1 MNRQTPFQI
10 WPRMTNHRLLQWLG
24 VAVVCFSRL
33 APVSQAWAGGI
44 EPSLDEPLS
53 VTRHSIPIGPTQN
66 GDASLLWALD
76 LPSLRRVALS
86 PTARIQLAIPRLGKK
101 LLQLRR
107 QSKLSDQSATFT
119 GSVEGIPGS
128 RVVLAIHPEAIAGT
142 LFLPGLGSVALTPAP
157 GGTVQIEAVDN
168 QPDIQCGVHSPIDSK
183 STKIFQRAARLMGNS
198 PRNAGLNGE
207 APEPAQ
213 LDLLILYTPAA
224 RAKSGGVAGIQ
235 TLLNAAVAEMNE
247 TLANSRVPADVR
259 LVGVREVAYLE
270 SGQAEKDLEKLTQAM
285 QEPPDSNREE
295 NRDDDE
301 EKDPED
307 GLEVAPA
314 IRKELKADLV
324 CLVVEGGDQTVGI
337 ANQLSQLDLRFAPK
351 ALSVIQRSY
360 VNRYQILAHE
370 LGHNLGC
377 QHERAP
383 DVGPGLFSYSYGYR
397 FQNQGTHYRTVMAS
411 APGIVIPFFSNPEV
425 TFLGTPTG
433 VPSTD
438 LDSANNAQTLSLTT
452 PFVADFDKF
461 WILPP
466 PPLPVVEMTK
476 PHGGEVFE
484 TGQSLQLQAEVTSN
498 EAVARVDFFVGNQF
512 IGSVSNAPFVLNWTP
527 PNSGNYSFWVQASD
541 AYGEANRC
549 APVTIRVS
557 IPPRVALR
565 LNLLQ
570 GYAAWGVK
578 LTCEVDADDPDGQIR
593 LVEYFANEY
602 KIGESKVPPFSL
614 AWTNTWERY
623 YSMTA
628 RVTDDAGLKKLS
640 LPVPVS
646 FAPQTPMME
655 LTRATAN
662 PSLSPTQLEVFG
674 MPGSQCRLETS
685 TDLMTWTL
693 VKELTLGTEPH
704 RTIPPTTESGATF
717 YRLKQDS
724 AKTLRSATQGA
735 IDTR

>member
-10 WPRMTNHRLLQWLG
+10 WPRMTNHRLLQSLG
-24 VAVVCFSRL
+24 VAVFCL
-33 APVSQAWAGGI
+33 CLIGPVSSTWAGGI
-44 EPSLDEPLS
+44 EPGLDDPQS
-53 VTRHSIPIGPTQN
+53 VTRHSIPLGPTLN
-66 GDASLLWALD
+66 DDAGLLWALD

-86 PTARIQLAIPRLGKK
+86 PAARIQLAIPRLGKK
-101 LLQLRR
+101 LLQVRR
-107 QSKLSDQSATFT
+107 QSELSDQGAIFT
-119 GSVEGIPGS
+119 GTVEGIPGS

-142 LFLPGLGSVALTPAP
+142 LFLPELGSVALTPAP

-168 QPDIQCGVHSPIDSK
+168 QPSVRCGVHSPMDSK
-183 STKIFQRAARLMGNS
+183 SAKIFQRAARLMGNS
-198 PRNAGLNGE
+198 PRDAGLNSE
-207 APEPAQ
+207 PPEPVR

-224 RAKSGGVAGIQ
+224 RAKSGGVASIE

-247 TLANSRVPADVR
+247 TLENSRVPANVR
-259 LVGVREVAYLE
+259 LVGVREVPYLE
-270 SGQAEKDLEKLTQAM
+270 SGRAENDLEKLTQAM
-285 QEPPDSNREE
+285 LEPPDSNHEE
-295 NRDDDE
+295 NRDGDE

-307 GLEVAPA
+307 GLSAGPA

-337 ANQLSQLDLRFAPK
+337 ANQLSQLELRFAPK
-351 ALSVIQRSY
+351 ALSVIQRGY

-397 FQNQGTHYRTVMAS
+397 FQSRGTHYRTVMAS

-425 TFLGTPTG
+425 TFLGIPTG

-466 PPLPVVEMTK
+466 PPLPVVELTK
-476 PHGGEVFE
+476 PHGGDVFE

-498 EAVARVDFFVGNQF
+498 EAVARVEFFVGNQF
-512 IGSVSNAPFVLNWTP
+512 IGTVSKAPFVLTWTP
-527 PNSGNYSFWVQASD
+527 PKSGNYSFWVQASD
-541 AYGEANRC
+541 ARGEANRC

-557 IPPRVALR
+557 IPPHVALR

-570 GYAAWGVK
+570 GYAPWGAK
-578 LTCEVDADDPDGQIR
+578 LACEVDAEDPDGQIR
-593 LVEYFANEY
+593 LVEYFANNY

-614 AWTNTWERY
+614 TWTNTWDHHY
-623 YSMTA
+623 IMTA
-628 RVTDDAGLKKLS
+628 RATDDAGLRKLS

-646 FAPQTPMME
+646 FAPPTPMME
-655 LTRATAN
+655 LTRVTTS

-685 TDLMTWTL
+685 TDLIAWTL

-704 RTIPPTTESGATF
+704 RTIPPTTESGATY
-717 YRLKQDS
+717 YRLKLDS
-724 AKTLRSATQGA
+724 TKTLRSATQGA